1 MDLIAEFR
9 RHADECR
16 RMARATVNVDDS
28 TSWSRMAQRWSRC
41 AEVAEQEERVLAG
54 ARTERHRAPR
64 LAGRPQQAA

>member
-1 MDLIAEFR
+1 MDLITEFR

-16 RMARATVNVDDS
+16 RMARATVNGDDS
-28 TSWSRMAQRWSRC
+28 AAWTRMAERWSRC
-41 AEVAEQEERVLAG
+41 AEVAEQEERALAG